1 MFFAMKLKLSSI
13 VILSLFVSSSAFAKV
28 GSITNENINKKTS
41 QNSNSEEIKTPDLD
55 KLFADA
61 EKYHKAAKTWKKI
74 KCEPKSG
81 FLCSKHECVK
91 RDIKASLILDK
102 EKKVITR
109 CEGQNCESFGAEF
122 EQTGVYYNIQ
132 SKGPIGTLIRVLG
145 DSRYKEISTVALDAY
160 VANGE
165 CAVVAE

>member
-1 MFFAMKLKLSSI
+1 MKLKLSSI
-13 VILSLFVSSSAFAKV
+13 VVLSLFLSSSAFAKT
-28 GSITNENINKKTS
+28 GSISSEIVNKKIS
-41 QNSNSEEIKTPDLD
+41 QNSENKEIKTPDLD

-61 EKYHKAAKTWKKI
+61 EKYYKAAKAWKKI

-81 FLCSKHECVK
+81 FLCSKHECVR

-102 EKKVITR
+102 ENKMITR
-109 CEGQNCESFGAEF
+109 CEGENCENFGAEF

-165 CAVVAE
+165 CSVVAE